1 MEYIDYTSQLLDIIN
16 NQEEIISMLYNIIEY
31 AKFLSQPIWFI
42 TVVILPLYFIIK
54 FLWWFM
60 KQFLQKY

>member
-16 NQEEIISMLYNIIEY
+16 NQEEIISLLYNIIEY